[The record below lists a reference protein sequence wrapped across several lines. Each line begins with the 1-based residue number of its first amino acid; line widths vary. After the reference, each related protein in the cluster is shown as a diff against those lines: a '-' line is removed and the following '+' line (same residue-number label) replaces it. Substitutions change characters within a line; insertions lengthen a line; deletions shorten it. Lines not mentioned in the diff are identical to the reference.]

1 MSAKLV
7 ILRYLRA
14 RKQLSGGEA
23 TGFSLAWLLSVIFHP
38 LFIPTISS
46 VVLFRFAPELVPLTE
61 DGKYGILGFIFIG
74 TFLLPTGAIALF
86 WASGLIRSLSM
97 DERKD
102 RHLPHL
108 AAFLCYLGVAYLLD
122 HFLPVLRLPYCLML
136 GSAIS
141 AGLTGI
147 ITLFWKIS
155 SHMVGMGGFLGFQV
169 FIAREALPESFLLP
183 VLISMVFSGAVAS
196 ARYYLKAHDTL
207 QILAGFFLGMVI
219 SSVSVAFFA
228 GFF

>member
-1 MSAKLV
+1 MSAKSV
-7 ILRYLRA
+7 ILRYIKA
-14 RKQLSGGEA
+14 RKAFSDGE
-23 TGFSLAWLLSVIFHP
+23 TGWFSVAWAFSLLFHP

-46 VVLFRFAPELVPLTE
+46 LVIFRFTPELLPLTE
-61 DGKYGILGFIFIG
+61 DGKSGILGFIFIS
-74 TFLLPTGAIALF
+74 TFLLPAGAIALF

-97 DERKD
+97 DEQKD

-108 AAFLCYLGVAYLLD
+108 AAFLCYLGAAFLLD
-122 HFLPVLRLPYCLML
+122 HILPVLRLPYCLML

-147 ITLFWKIS
+147 ITLVWKIS
-155 SHMVGMGGFLGFQV
+155 SHMVGMGGFLGFQI
-169 FIAREALPESFLLP
+169 FMARQTVSENFLFP
-183 VLISMVFSGAVAS
+183 VLISIFLCGAVAS
-196 ARYYLKAHDTL
+196 ARYYLKAHDGL
-207 QILAGFFLGMVI
+207 QLLAGFFLGMVI